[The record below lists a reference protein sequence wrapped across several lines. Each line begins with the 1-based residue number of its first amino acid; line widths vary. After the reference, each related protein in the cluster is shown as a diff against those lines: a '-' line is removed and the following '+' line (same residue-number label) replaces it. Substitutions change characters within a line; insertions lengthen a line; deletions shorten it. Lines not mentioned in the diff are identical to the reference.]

1 MINISDVYANIYTCL
16 TDIHGGCV
24 IIPRTID
31 SIEIVQFP
39 LVTVVCKKK
48 TGRLSSGWWRN
59 EKVEI

>member
-1 MINISDVYANIYTCL
+1 MEMINISDVYANIYTCL

-48 TGRLSSGWWRN
+48 TGRLSSG
-59 EKVEI
+59 